1 MENVDYSLLAIG
13 ITLLMLPVVLA
24 LYLSPWWVRLVWPRI
39 RYAFAKKES
48 TRAKLLKLH
57 EGRGLRTSHG
67 WLRWNDEEYFCSH
80 FALFKAE
87 DGKQYTM
94 VITKAQYQEMLQG
107 TTGLLC
113 HQGNRFVSFTR
124 EK

>member
-13 ITLLMLPVVLA
+13 ITLLMLPVVFA
-24 LYLSPWWVRLVWPRI
+24 LYLSPWWVRLLWPRI
-39 RYAFAKKES
+39 RYAFTEKV
-48 TRAKLLKLH
+48 TIRAKLLELH

-80 FALFKAE
+80 FAIFKAE

-94 VITKAQYQEMLQG
+94 VITKAQYQEMIQG
-107 TTGLLC
+107 TMGLLC
-113 HQGNRFVSFTR
+113 HQGNRFVSFTPA
-124 EK
+124 K